1 MHFWVEY
8 FIMRPLEVNHAHC
21 LLVSQTPFQVS
32 MRIVDRRPQSR
43 ADTQDKTIHALEAFV
58 TIR

>member
-1 MHFWVEY
+1 
-8 FIMRPLEVNHAHC
+8 MRPLEVNHAHC